1 MKIALGTVQ
10 FGLNYGISNT
20 TGQISPKMAE
30 EILLFAKQNGID
42 TLDTA
47 QAYGNAEEVLG
58 RNDLA
63 GFKIVTKL
71 FDSDRL
77 ETSLEHLKVTSVY
90 AAMFHRENQVNDQT
104 WAYFE
109 SLKSQKLTCKIGVS
123 SYSPEALSQ
132 LADRYPLDIVQ
143 VPMNILDLR
152 YLPVLK
158 KLKKTGVEIH
168 TRSAFLQGLILMNS
182 EQLDPYFNDLKPTLE
197 AIPSPRLNSALHCLK
212 QIEEIDK
219 IVVGVSCRRDL
230 EEICAAYQAPAA
242 HDVCLQ
248 KFAIQDERFL
258 NPVNWPKKKG

>member
-20 TGQISPKMAE
+20 TGQITGQMAE
-30 EILLFAKQNGID
+30 EILQFAKQSGVD

-47 QAYGNAEEVLG
+47 QAYGSAEDVLG
-58 RNDLA
+58 KNDLT

-71 FDSDRL
+71 FDTDKL
-77 ETSLEHLKVTSVY
+77 DTSLKRLNVSSVF
-90 AAMFHRENQVNDQT
+90 AVMFHRENQVNDKT

-109 SLKSQKLTCKIGVS
+109 SLKAQKLTSKIGVS
-123 SYSPEALSQ
+123 SYSPDCLDQ

-158 KLKKTGVEIH
+158 KLKKKGVEIH
-168 TRSAFLQGLILMNS
+168 TRSAFLQGLILMKS
-182 EQLDPYFNDLKPTLE
+182 DQLHPYFNDLKPTLE
-197 AIPSPRLNSALHCLK
+197 AIPTPKLNSALHCLK

-219 IVVGVSCRRDL
+219 IVVGVSCKKDL
-230 EEICAAYQAPAA
+230 EEICSAYHAPFAPGI
-242 HDVCLQ
+242 CLQ

-258 NPVNWPKKKG
+258 NPVNWPKKG